1 MCVYVTFK
9 INFPQHWFLLHN
21 IVTHYTH
28 NAILLLAL
36 FIYFNL
42 HLIIYIKSIVYIVFR
57 YVFFIMLLVCVCI
70 SFILCRSV
78 KEAGFLL

>member
-57 YVFFIMLLVCVCI
+57 YVFFFYHALCLHLFYLV
-70 SFILCRSV
+70 
-78 KEAGFLL
+78 

>member
-1 MCVYVTFK
+1 MLLLKETFPK
-9 INFPQHWFLLHN
+9 HWFLLHN

-28 NAILLLAL
+28 YNAILLHAL

-57 YVFFIMLLVCVCI
+57 YVFFFIMLCVCI
-70 SFILCRSV
+70 SFILSV

>member
-1 MCVYVTFK
+1 MLLLKETFPK
-9 INFPQHWFLLHN
+9 HWFLLHN

-28 NAILLLAL
+28 YNAILLHAL

-57 YVFFIMLLVCVCI
+57 YVFFIMLLVCICI